1 MVLQELELGFG
12 CDLSGLSGTLSGGGT
27 GCGEGR
33 GSCDEVKGPERFRT
47 PIFSDSSSRQGAE
60 TS

>member
-1 MVLQELELGFG
+1 MLHELELGFG

-47 PIFSDSSSRQGAE
+47 PNFIDSSSRQGAE

>member
-1 MVLQELELGFG
+1 MLQELELGFG

-47 PIFSDSSSRQGAE
+47 SIFSDSSSRQGAE

>member
-1 MVLQELELGFG
+1 MLQELELGFG